1 MTSPITVAGLLRNK
15 GTEVW
20 SLSPE
25 STVQE
30 ALALM
35 ARKNVGA
42 LPVVS
47 RGLIEG
53 IFSER
58 DFARRAADPAFKIDD
73 HRVKDLMTRS
83 VQCVSPKE
91 NIEDCMALMTK
102 KKIRHLPV
110 VEDGILT
117 GIISIGDVVNALI
130 TAQRENLDYLNTYIN
145 GR

>member
-1 MTSPITVAGLLRNK
+1 MTPSITVADLLKNK
-15 GTEVW
+15 GTQVW

-25 STVQE
+25 TSVRE

-35 ARKNVGA
+35 AQKNVGA

-47 RGLIEG
+47 QGMIEG

-58 DFARRAADPAFKIDD
+58 DFARRAANPSFRIDEN
-73 HRVKDLMTRS
+73 RVKDLMTRG

-91 NIEDCMALMTK
+91 NIERCMNLMTT

-110 VEDGILT
+110 LEDGVLT

-130 TAQRENLDYLNTYIN
+130 TAQKENLDYLNTYIN

>member
-1 MTSPITVAGLLRNK
+1 MTLSLTVADLLKNK
-15 GTEVW
+15 GTQVW

-25 STVQE
+25 TSVRE

-35 ARKNVGA
+35 AQKNVGA

-47 RGLIEG
+47 QGMIEG

-58 DFARRAADPAFKIDD
+58 DFARRAASPSFRIDEN
-73 HRVKDLMTRS
+73 RVKDLMTRG

-91 NIEDCMALMTK
+91 NIERCMNLMTT

-110 VEDGILT
+110 LEDGVLT
-117 GIISIGDVVNALI
+117 GIISIGDVVNSLI
-130 TAQRENLDYLNTYIN
+130 TAQKENLDYLNTYIN

>member
-1 MTSPITVAGLLRNK
+1 MNSPITVADLLRNK

-20 SLSPE
+20 SLSPDC
-25 STVQE
+25 SIRE
-30 ALALM
+30 ALSIM
-35 ARKNVGA
+35 ASKNVGA
-42 LPVVS
+42 LPVVT

-58 DFARRAADPAFKIDD
+58 DFARKAADPSFKIDE
-73 HRVKDLMTRS
+73 HCVSGLMTRS
-83 VQCVSPKE
+83 VLCVSPRE
-91 NIEDCMALMTK
+91 SIEACMALMTQ

-110 VEDGILT
+110 VEDGVLS

-130 TAQRENLDYLNTYIN
+130 TAQRENIDYLNTYIN